1 MFGEWVLTASAALFG
16 GRSEYNRR
24 CRVLQTDTLPGF
36 PIETAKRDYP
46 VEWPAR
52 TPRQMFRNPTYP
64 FERFGVAELET
75 RGVEDG
81 QGARAWRLSG
91 LRSQHHPLLGSSQAR
106 VRTAQARSDGGA
118 LDRKCPRG
126 TRRITHLYPQIV
138 VESAQLPQPF
148 HRDPADQLLVATAR
162 IFDCPLMTEHS
173 KIVSYPHVRLT

>member
-1 MFGEWVLTASAALFG
+1 MFGEWVLASAALFG

-81 QGARAWRLSG
+81 QGRCSATRLTLSRDLALQSLRHAELKTARALERVSRKSTRLNS
-91 LRSQHHPLLGSSQAR
+91 SHLG
-106 VRTAQARSDGGA
+106 
-118 LDRKCPRG
+118 
-126 TRRITHLYPQIV
+126 I
-138 VESAQLPQPF
+138 
-148 HRDPADQLLVATAR
+148 
-162 IFDCPLMTEHS
+162 
-173 KIVSYPHVRLT
+173 SYA